1 MPAGC
6 GREQITMARTLAAL
20 PAGSRITDYISLGV
34 VAKFFPVEKIHEVL
48 EQTRRASVRERD
60 LPAHVVVYYVIA
72 LALYMRSSYREV
84 LRCLLEGVQWLLD
97 PSVAVKVAGKSG
109 ISQARSR
116 LGSEPLRK
124 LYEAIVEPIA
134 TKRTKGAW
142 YRQWRLISLDGST
155 LDTADT
161 VENEKAFGRPGAS
174 RGSSAFPKIR
184 FVALLENG
192 THVLWAARMSKY
204 RTAETTLAQQV
215 LPALRPG
222 MLCLADR
229 FFPGYKLWRMAARTR
244 ADLLWRIRQNARL
257 DIDRRLPD
265 GSYLSRIYLSTSD
278 RRNQRK
284 GIVVR
289 VIDYRLKDVKDAE
302 AIYRLITTILDPT
315 LAPAQELAALYHER
329 WEVGVSSQGHIVQSV
344 QDRPRPK
351 DSGLVAGEAS
361 WRASKTTEPSD
372 NILGKECAQR
382 TRLQRTVNADVA
394 SLHESPVA
402 ETVYNV
408 RKQQGLAET
417 SPTRRLSPAGYQR
430 RHGVKEDVETG
441 ETLGAWR
448 RKLVEEMTAI
458 TVSGK
463 CSHRHQGGGSGRSTV
478 DGRAAKRARREGPGP
493 VSTPLT
499 KVRQG

>member
-1 MPAGC
+1 
-6 GREQITMARTLAAL
+6 MARTLAAL

-48 EQTRRASVRERD
+48 EQTKRASVRERD

-229 FFPGYKLWRMAARTR
+229 FFPGYKLWRMAARTG

-329 WEVGVSSQGHIVQSV
+329 WEVETALDELKTHLRGAQIVL
-344 QDRPRPK
+344 R
-351 DSGLVAGEAS
+351 
-361 WRASKTTEPSD
+361 SKTPELVQQEFWGLLMAHYAIRGLMHEAALKANEDPDRLSFLHSVRVVQRRMARYVAIPPSA
-372 NILGKECAQR
+372 E
-382 TRLQRTVNADVA
+382 
-394 SLHESPVA
+394 ESPA
-402 ETVYNV
+402 
-408 RKQQGLAET
+408 
-417 SPTRRLSPAGYQR
+417 
-430 RHGVKEDVETG
+430 
-441 ETLGAWR
+441 
-448 RKLVEEMTAI
+448 
-458 TVSGK
+458 
-463 CSHRHQGGGSGRSTV
+463 
-478 DGRAAKRARREGPGP
+478 
-493 VSTPLT
+493 
-499 KVRQG
+499 